1 MNQRADEIRKRLAKR
16 RRQYPMNNNNETDK
30 KLIEYDH
37 HIDDDQSVFH
47 SETSTTI
54 HPLWNKEV
62 FFMKILGS
70 ALIILIVAIL
80 YQTPSP
86 IFDKVKSSI
95 QVTMEKEFQFAAVG
109 NWYEA
114 KFGKPLALFPTAPE
128 PSVVPVDKEVSQPVA
143 GKVLAQFADDGRGII
158 LETGSGVEVEAMTEG
173 RVIFAGKQE
182 DIGNTVIIQ
191 HPDKSESWY
200 GKLEEITV
208 KPYEKVPSGKIV
220 GTVSNRQDSTVGEF
234 YFAIKQGDKFI
245 DPIQVMNFD

>member
-1 MNQRADEIRKRLAKR
+1 MNQRADEIRKRLAR
-16 RRQYPMNNNNETDK
+16 RRKQYPMNNNSELHKHPTIHERD
-30 KLIEYDH
+30 
-37 HIDDDQSVFH
+37 IDEEQSIFH
-47 SETSTTI
+47 SEPDTTI
-54 HPLWNKEV
+54 HPLWNKEL

-70 ALIILIVAIL
+70 ALIVLIVAII

-86 IFDKVKSSI
+86 MFEQARSSV

-109 NWYEA
+109 KWYEG

-128 PSVVPVDKEVSQPVA
+128 QSVATPDKEVLQPVA

-158 LETGSGVEVEAMTEG
+158 LETSSGVEVEAMTEG
-173 RVIFAGKQE
+173 RIIFAGKQE

-200 GKLEEITV
+200 GKLDEITV
-208 KPYEKVPSGKIV
+208 KPYEKVSSGKTV
-220 GTVSNRQDSTVGEF
+220 GTVSTGQDGTVGEF
-234 YFAIKQGDKFI
+234 YFAIKREDKFI